1 MGPVEIVALVVG
13 GILAVA
19 GAISTLGSAAN
30 WVVKL
35 LQVMKAPN
43 ADQDK
48 QLADLQ
54 EWRKDVDAKLDNDN
68 RRIIRQADS
77 DRITQRAMLA
87 LLSHGI
93 DGNHIDQ
100 MVKARDALQEHLINQ

>member
-1 MGPVEIVALVVG
+1 MNPVEIIMLVIG
-13 GILAVA
+13 GILAVC
-19 GAISTLGSAAN
+19 GAISTIGGAAN
-30 WVVKL
+30 WIVKL
-35 LQVMKAPN
+35 VQAMKAPN
-43 ADQDK
+43 AEQDK
-48 QLADLQ
+48 QIADIL
-54 EWRKDVDAKLDNDN
+54 EGRKGVDAKRENEN
-68 RRIIRQADS
+68 RRINKQADS

>member
-1 MGPVEIVALVVG
+1 MGPAEIVMLAIGSV
-13 GILAVA
+13 LAVA

-30 WVVKL
+30 WLVKL
-35 LQVMKAPN
+35 VQVIKAPN
-43 ADQDK
+43 AEQDQ
-48 QLADLQ
+48 QIAELQ
-54 EWRKDVDAKLDNDN
+54 EWRKSVDQKLENDN
-68 RRIIRQADS
+68 RRIIKQADS